1 MFKTFALFFSCQM
14 AYAVANQQTGLTHGS
29 RNLQSG
35 GLSNDCINGTVKLNL
50 NETVIESLKPF
61 YVNFFDIIKDPNDV
75 SECNFDYDIKNGK
88 LDVSCSWDFSSM
100 TEEHATAKRACEGA
114 GGKIFL
120 FDLSFNES
128 GKLGFLE
135 FSLSLDIAEFP
146 LCVDEDCDI
155 DGISAKEEED
165 RNAGTTMDSQAR
177 VTPTC
182 VEDGATKF
190 VKKVKKNKKGEKKA
204 IKKKCDWLAK
214 KNKKKQKKFCS
225 KTNSFKGFEP
235 ARNSCFKTCCAFRD

>member
-14 AYAVANQQTGLTHGS
+14 AYAVASQQTGLTHRG
-29 RNLQSG
+29 RNLQAA

-50 NETVIESLKPF
+50 NETIIESLKPF
-61 YVNFFDIIKDPNDV
+61 YVNFFDIIKDPRDV
-75 SECNFDYDIKNGK
+75 SDCNLDWSNGK
-88 LDVSCSWDFSSM
+88 LDASCSWDFSNM
-100 TEEHATAKRACEGA
+100 TEEHAEAKRVCEGA

-128 GKLGFLE
+128 GKILLWD

-155 DGISAKEEED
+155 DGIAAKEEED
-165 RNAGTTMDSQAR
+165 RNAGTTRDSQAR
-177 VTPTC
+177 VTPSC

-190 VKKVKKNKKGEKKA
+190 LKKVKTNKKGKKRA
-204 IKKKCDWLAK
+204 LKKSCNWLAG

-225 KTNSFKGFEP
+225 KTDSFRGIEP
-235 ARNSCFKTCCAFRD
+235 GRNVCFKTCCAFRK